1 MNAKGTITR
10 YSCERS
16 RDALTSAISLLAD
29 ARWSGLDIERVA
41 LAPGERRVRFQ
52 SQYAVVLTDSGSGVV
67 RCAGQMN
74 RCSPHRGCV
83 LAPASLWTAE
93 ATSVTG
99 WSYIAL
105 CIRSQTLRALADA
118 VGRGAQL
125 PQRGTTSAVG
135 ETTAAAARRVVNE
148 FAGKRRLVQ
157 GLGALVDLAS
167 ALAESLPAIT
177 DRAAPPAIVRAR
189 TYLEQRSRNVP
200 SRHVARHVGLSPFHF
215 IRLFRRAVGVPPSA
229 YATLVRIGRAE
240 RLLRAGVPIA
250 HAAEAA
256 GFYDQSHLNRCF
268 RRFVGLTPGE
278 YRRPYVV
285 RHRPTI
291 TLDTFFAYRLRTG
304 EPLLRR
310 WAQLRHSKR
319 P

>member
-1 MNAKGTITR
+1 V
-10 YSCERS
+10 
-16 RDALTSAISLLAD
+16 TSAISLLAD
-29 ARWSGLDIERVA
+29 ARWAGLDIERVVLSSGA
-41 LAPGERRVRFQ
+41 RRVRFQ
-52 SQYAVVLTDSGSGVV
+52 SRYAVVLTDSGSGVV

-74 RCSPHRGCV
+74 RSSPHRGCV
-83 LAPASLWTAE
+83 LAPACLWTAE
-93 ATSVTG
+93 ASATG
-99 WSYIAL
+99 WSYTTL
-105 CIRSQTLRALADA
+105 CISSQTLRALADG
-118 VGRGAQL
+118 VGMGAQL
-125 PQRGTTSAVG
+125 PPRGATSAVG
-135 ETTAAAARRVVNE
+135 EATAAAARRVVEE
-148 FAGKRRLVQ
+148 FAGERRLVQ
-157 GLGALVDLAS
+157 GLGALVDLAA
-167 ALAESLPAIT
+167 ALTESSPAMT
-177 DRAAPPAIVRAR
+177 DRSTPPAIVRAR

-268 RRFVGLTPGE
+268 RRFVGITPSE
-278 YRRPYVV
+278 YRRSCVV

-310 WAQLRHSKR
+310 WAQLRRSR
-319 P
+319 RR